1 MLGEKTTS
9 EHNMTIL
16 AGPYISRVLTMS
28 LESIREPWVTPNWAT
43 PKSCYL
49 FKKTKI
55 SKKLKTHLPKNEP
68 NNFKKKLE
76 T

>member
-49 FKKTKI
+49 FKKKNPKKTKNTP
-55 SKKLKTHLPKNEP
+55 SKKWTQQ
-68 NNFKKKLE
+68 F
-76 T
+76 

>member
-49 FKKTKI
+49 FKKIKNLKKTKNTP
-55 SKKLKTHLPKNEP
+55 SKKWTQQ
-68 NNFKKKLE
+68 F
-76 T
+76 